1 MTSTYFIMEFDRTD
15 NIYHL
20 NMIKS
25 IGKERD
31 TLRIHQGDYIV
42 KRTSSKVHVRLF
54 CQTLKAE

>member
-1 MTSTYFIMEFDRTD
+1 MEFDGTD
-15 NIYHL
+15 NINHL
-20 NMIKS
+20 KMIKS

-42 KRTSSKVHVRLF
+42 KRTSSKVHAKLF